1 MALTQAFGQEVLDE
15 LGMISNVQHAVDA
28 GVHQVLLLVPQI
40 LADVFR
46 DKHDVALHV
55 DHEKEAVQGLRSEAK
70 QSRQKRSKEKSKE
83 DGRKCVDN
91 SGMVFGEL
99 GRKGGKGEEELQT
112 QMKFTREKEK
122 RQEGR
127 RDKERKLG
135 GN

>member
-1 MALTQAFGQEVLDE
+1 
-15 LGMISNVQHAVDA
+15 
-28 GVHQVLLLVPQI
+28 
-40 LADVFR
+40 
-46 DKHDVALHV
+46 
-55 DHEKEAVQGLRSEAK
+55 
-70 QSRQKRSKEKSKE
+70 
-83 DGRKCVDN
+83 
-91 SGMVFGEL
+91 MVFGEL